1 MDYQKVLFNLIV
13 YDLILHDLIK
23 SGKLNILITRWIAEN
38 IKENDKGEKEVLQMD
53 LNLFNNKNDEEK
65 KILKDVLEDSIATE
79 ESLMREYLIT
89 AERIHDDDEL
99 KERLENFAEGNAK
112 RTKQLIDELN
122 DIKE

>member
-1 MDYQKVLFNLIV
+1 LDYQKVLFNLIV